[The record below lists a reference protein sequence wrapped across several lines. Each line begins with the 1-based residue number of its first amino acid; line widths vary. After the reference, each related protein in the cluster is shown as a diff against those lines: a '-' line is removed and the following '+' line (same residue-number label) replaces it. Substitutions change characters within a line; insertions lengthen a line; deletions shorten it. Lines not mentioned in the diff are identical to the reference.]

1 MVDTIKSVFDD
12 ECKDL
17 VIDKQFVDRLM
28 AYTHGFVTANED
40 HINFFGGNLLGVE
53 TVRFKPSDRDQ
64 WFDDVLECD
73 DLSLNNRIKS
83 LPTINTSFHVSS
95 DIMNLSTLWLLHAI
109 ERSKLDA
116 KTKHIAQIEV
126 MLALHYKLLTS
137 LMSEYFKYPAD
148 KSVALAT
155 YAALSKKFAL
165 RAAGSWSALLLQ
177 RAEDI
182 IGPTSIHRKRGC
194 IDRFDND
201 DLLVKMINDIQGRIR
216 EVVKKITKV
225 FYRIRD
231 KDARINTS
239 SSIITLDGD
248 TLVRDK
254 TNALVDYK
262 RYIHQ
267 VVPDSASFIRDE
279 LVSVVCDA
287 MYTMPERLLRQGLQ
301 YMSDNYFV
309 KSEQFIIELIDET
322 LVHAFEF
329 IHDNKDIINYNADLA
344 GLVTKI
350 RAVYM
355 SARSTDPSLILMR
368 ELGEKI
374 TVKSTHSHNA
384 TVVASVRTGLLL
396 YIVIRTLA
404 MKHYQ

>member
-1 MVDTIKSVFDD
+1 MAESIKSVFDA

-17 VIDKQFVDRLM
+17 VIDQGFVERLM
-28 AYTHGFVTANED
+28 SYTHGFVTANEE
-40 HINFFGGNLLGVE
+40 HINFFGGNLIGVQ

-73 DLSLNNRIKS
+73 DLSLNQRIRS

-95 DIMNLSTLWLLHAI
+95 DIMNLSCLWLVHAI
-109 ERSKLDA
+109 ERSRLDA
-116 KTKHIAQIEV
+116 KTKHAAQIEV

-148 KSVALAT
+148 RSVALAT

-165 RAAGSWSALLLQ
+165 RVAGSWSALLLQ

-182 IGPTSIHRKRGC
+182 LSPNSIHRRRGC
-194 IDRFDND
+194 ITEFDD
-201 DLLVKMINDIQGRIR
+201 DGLIVKMINDIQGRIR

-239 SSIITLDGD
+239 SSVLVLDGTSVLKD
-248 TLVRDK
+248 R
-254 TNALVDYK
+254 TNALVNYK
-262 RYIHQ
+262 RYIHAT
-267 VVPDSASFIRDE
+267 VPDSKSFIRDE
-279 LVSVVCDA
+279 IVSVVANA
-287 MYTMPERLLRQGLQ
+287 MYTMPERLLIQSLQ
-301 YMSDNYFV
+301 YMSDNYYV
-309 KSEQFIIELIDET
+309 KSEQYIVELLDET
-322 LVHAFEF
+322 LLHAFEF
-329 IHDNKDIINYNADLA
+329 INENKDTIDYTTDLSA
-344 GLVTKI
+344 LVTKI

-355 SARSTDPSLILMR
+355 SSRSTDPVLMNMR
-368 ELGEKI
+368 ELGERI
-374 TVKSTHSHNA
+374 VTKSTHTRNT
-384 TVVASVRTGLLL
+384 TVIAAIRTGLLL